1 MWMGAAAHCNV
12 HAAMGPHCPWCEHSG
27 LGAAGMVLTLVAQA
41 LLYGAVFRRVPSPVT
56 AGVAAAL
63 AFPLAAALAAFLTWL
78 PTDYPHFLR
87 QEVRAALGIPGGPIH
102 CVRSAP

>member
-1 MWMGAAAHCNV
+1 
-12 HAAMGPHCPWCEHSG
+12 
-27 LGAAGMVLTLVAQA
+27 MVLTLVAQG
-41 LLYGAVFRRVPSPVT
+41 LVYGAVFRRALSPVT

-87 QEVRAALGIPGGPIH
+87 QGARAALGLPGGPVR
-102 CVRSAP
+102 CVRPGP